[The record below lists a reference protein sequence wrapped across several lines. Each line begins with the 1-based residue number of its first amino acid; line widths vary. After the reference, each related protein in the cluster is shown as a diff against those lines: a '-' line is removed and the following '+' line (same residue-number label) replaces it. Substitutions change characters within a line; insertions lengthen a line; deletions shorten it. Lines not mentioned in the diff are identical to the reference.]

1 MNRLK
6 IGSAYD
12 AVKNIVRFFHIAI
25 ITSFLLIA
33 TTSGCGYK
41 TSPVWVDNSKKVE
54 SAKK

>member
-6 IGSAYD
+6 VGSAFHTI
-12 AVKNIVRFFHIAI
+12 KNLVRFFHIAI
-25 ITSFLLIA
+25 IASFLLIA

-41 TSPVWVDNSKKVE
+41 TSPVWVDKSAKAQ